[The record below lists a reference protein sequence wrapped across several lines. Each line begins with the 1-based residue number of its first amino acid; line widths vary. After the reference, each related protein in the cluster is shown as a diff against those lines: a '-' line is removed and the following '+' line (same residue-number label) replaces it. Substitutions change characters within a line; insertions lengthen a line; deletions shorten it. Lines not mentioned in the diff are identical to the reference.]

1 MIKTEWIKRARCRG
15 ADTVIFMPDSLGRLT
30 IEQKA
35 NALMY
40 CNQCPVKQECLE
52 YAMEYRMTVGIY
64 GGMTQKERK
73 AFRKQWK
80 EGDEF

>member
-1 MIKTEWIKRARCRG
+1 
-15 ADTVIFMPDSLGRLT
+15 
-30 IEQKA
+30 
-35 NALMY
+35 
-40 CNQCPVKQECLE
+40 
-52 YAMEYRMTVGIY
+52 MEYRMTVGIY